1 MKIVQASKA
10 ISSSWQYKGNHKEQ
24 LSNPLVLIF
33 ADRKLLQDPEIL
45 EEIREEF
52 PYRHLI
58 FGSSAGEI
66 IGQR

>member
-45 EEIREEF
+45 EDM
-52 PYRHLI
+52 
-58 FGSSAGEI
+58 I
-66 IGQR
+66 IEMKKNKDKKHF